1 MFEITQETPNSSK
14 ILTEDA
20 LSFLNKFTTAFED
33 RRKQLLDERENT
45 QKSID
50 SGNFMSFPSDTS
62 IRDKGW
68 QVVPPPSDVA
78 QRHVE
83 ITGPVDRKMIINAM
97 NSGADVFMADFEDS
111 TSPTWENII
120 NGHNN
125 LIDANN
131 RNIELVD
138 EAKGKTYALNPESQ
152 TSLFVRPRGLHLLE
166 KNLLMDG
173 SPVSA
178 SIFDFAMYVYH
189 NHKSRLDAGLGIYF
203 YIPKL
208 ENANESQLWDDMFT
222 LAEDELKIPRSS
234 IRATVLL
241 ETISASYEIEEMLY
255 TLREHSLG
263 MNAGRWDYIFSAI
276 KRHRNVDGIIFPDR
290 SQITM
295 TVPFMKAYTELLVES
310 CHKRGA
316 HAIGGMSAFIPNRK
330 DPEITK
336 KAFENVKND
345 KLREANM
352 GFDGSWVAHPDLVSI
367 CKDVFNEHLNG
378 EANQISFVPRYDIED
393 SMLHNFKIENS
404 SITMEGIHTNI
415 KVGILYMHSWLS
427 GQGAAALFNLMEDA
441 ATAEISRSQL
451 WQWLH
456 NSVETENGETINESF
471 MEEAFEKV
479 FSEINDIENI
489 EKARDEFK
497 KLVFD
502 KNFSDFLTLPAYQL
516 IS

>member
-1 MFEITQETPNSSK
+1 MFEITQETSNSSK

-20 LSFLNKFTTAFED
+20 LSFLSKFITAFED
-33 RRKQLLDERENT
+33 RRKQLLDKREDT

-50 SGNFMSFPSDTS
+50 SGNFMSFPNDTS
-62 IRDKGW
+62 VRDGDW

-83 ITGPVDRKMIINAM
+83 ITGPVDRKMIINAL

-111 TSPTWENII
+111 TSPTWDNII

-131 RNIELVD
+131 RAIELID
-138 EAKGKTYALNPESQ
+138 EAKGKTYSLNPESQ

-166 KNLLMDG
+166 KNILFEG
-173 SPVSA
+173 RPISA

-189 NHKSRLDAGLGIYF
+189 NHQSRLDAGLGIYF

-222 LAEDELKIPRSS
+222 LAEDELEIPRSS

-255 TLREHSLG
+255 SLREHSLG

-276 KRHRNVDGIIFPDR
+276 KRHRNVEGVIFPDR

-330 DPEITK
+330 DPEVTE

-345 KLREANM
+345 KLREATM
-352 GFDGSWVAHPDLVSI
+352 GFDGSWVAHPDLVGI
-367 CKDVFNEHLNG
+367 CKDVFNDHLNG
-378 EANQISFVPRYDIED
+378 EANQISFVPKYDIKD
-393 SMLHNFKIENS
+393 SMLHNFEIENS

-415 KVGILYMHSWLS
+415 KVGILYMHSWLN

-456 NSVETENGETINESF
+456 NSVETENGDVVNESF
-471 MEEAFEKV
+471 MEEAFDRV
-479 FSEINDIENI
+479 FSEINDIGDI

-502 KNFSDFLTLPAYQL
+502 KVFSDFLTLPAYQF
-516 IS
+516 IN